1 MLILD
6 IFFLIVCN
14 NVPRKIRAKECEQQ
28 SQASSGTIKKKKYSK
43 PHSRRKKCTEPVAD
57 KLSLLLHP
65 ESFESGT
72 TNGDCIEAAIDNT
85 SYMGRN
91 QNSTWSS
98 GKLMLSGITNDAEH
112 PLDHM
117 SCLDSTLLSITNG
130 EVVDSSN
137 GHFCTGK
144 RRAKLQSKRK
154 KCMELAEDSHSFS
167 SHPESLEYRRTNG
180 EDVGS
185 SFVDKETRVLKR
197 QKRRKRSN
205 KPLVEGP
212 ILSVPCQQDGLEI
225 STCDNISSKQILGT
239 GDQNDITLAC
249 FLRNKSKKRRLEV
262 AKNANQACSPSTLKM
277 GADSVPNEVDKLGD
291 GNQILSTQGG
301 EPRTHCH
308 VENPDKL
315 LPGRQ
320 DLVQGQKNAGL
331 QEPVSINLDGDPEE
345 SYDITLAC
353 FLRKKL
359 KKR

>member
-1 MLILD
+1 L
-6 IFFLIVCN
+6 
-14 NVPRKIRAKECEQQ
+14 P
-28 SQASSGTIKKKKYSK
+28 
-43 PHSRRKKCTEPVAD
+43 
-57 KLSLLLHP
+57 P

-112 PLDHM
+112 PLDHV

-137 GHFCTGK
+137 GHFCTDYK
-144 RRAKLQSKRK
+144 RAKLQSKRK

-167 SHPESLEYRRTNG
+167 SHPESLEYWKTDG

-185 SFVDKETRVLKR
+185 SFVDEETRVLKR

-205 KPLVEGP
+205 KPSGEGH
-212 ILSVPCQQDGLEI
+212 IVSAPCQQDGLEI
-225 STCDNISSKQILGT
+225 STCGNISSKQILGT
-239 GDQNDITLAC
+239 GDENDTTLAC
-249 FLRNKSKKRRLEV
+249 FLHNKSKKRRLEV
-262 AKNANQACSPSTLKM
+262 AKYVNQACSRSALKM

-301 EPRTHCH
+301 ELRTRCH

-320 DLVQGQKNAGL
+320 DLVQGQKNADL

-353 FLRKKL
+353 FLRKKS